1 MVEERKQVTIM
12 RFSTHSQTI
21 PSKVPKLLVTMFCVG
36 VGLMYAIFL
45 LGAFACFYHAKN
57 VFGGILVILIPI
69 ALTTW
74 YCITTRDICK
84 AYIEINGNEIRV
96 VDYYLGIKKERMV
109 LFSDITSTEIAL
121 GYSHRVKG
129 YRFSAMGTRYIVL
142 KKDNKYLFK
151 IIYLP
156 ETENI
161 FKDFLV

>member
-1 MVEERKQVTIM
+1 M
-12 RFSTHSQTI
+12 RFNTHSQTGS
-21 PSKVPKLLVTMFCVG
+21 SKLPKPLVALFLVG
-36 VGLMYAIFL
+36 VGLMYFVFL
-45 LGAFACFYHAKN
+45 LAAFACFYYAKS
-57 VFGGILVILIPI
+57 VLVGILMI
-69 ALTTW
+69 ALPIVLTAW

-84 AYIEINGNEIRV
+84 AYIEINGNEIRI

-109 LFSDITSTEIAL
+109 LFSDITSAEIAL

-129 YRFSAMGTRYIVL
+129 YRLSAMGTRYIVL

-156 ETENI
+156 ETEII